1 MTCINCGKRPMS
13 KKAVV
18 CAECLYNVAESAK
31 CHKCGK
37 CIRRLS
43 TAKETVLLLE
53 LTGQYHACKGRKL

>member
-31 CHKCGK
+31 CHKCKAQVRILWLKPGVP
-37 CIRRLS
+37 
-43 TAKETVLLLE
+43 TALG
-53 LTGQYHACKGRKL
+53 LTGQYHACKGRK